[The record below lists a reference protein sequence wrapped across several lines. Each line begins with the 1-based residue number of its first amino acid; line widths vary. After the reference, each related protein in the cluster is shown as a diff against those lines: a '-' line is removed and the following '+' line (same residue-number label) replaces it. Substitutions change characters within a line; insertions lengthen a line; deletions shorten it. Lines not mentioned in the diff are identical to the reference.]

1 MGGER
6 RKEGLLRKPR
16 WSVYFQR
23 FVYSWGREQ
32 PLKCVWDGTTG
43 RENFVSCSHSWLYN
57 RALNLARLCDWVCK
71 WVGSSAGDS
80 QSALHLSLTSWRP
93 GRQFTS
99 GCSQELVEDY
109 LHLETFMEFTAS
121 SLALYTGITSAS
133 AVIHTSVNISFLNT
147 EVRPKGLL
155 LPVGVIGRFWTCQ
168 CMLAGWNI
176 LRDKR
181 EECAAV
187 CLYASV
193 SQSGH

>member
-1 MGGER
+1 MGLQVER
-6 RKEGLLRKPR
+6 ILSAARILG
-16 WSVYFQR
+16 YI
-23 FVYSWGREQ
+23 
-32 PLKCVWDGTTG
+32 TG
-43 RENFVSCSHSWLYN
+43 H
-57 RALNLARLCDWVCK
+57 NLARLCDWVCK
-71 WVGSSAGDS
+71 WVGCSARDS
-80 QSALHLSLTSWRP
+80 QSVLHLSLTSWRP

-168 CMLAGWNI
+168 CMLAG
-176 LRDKR
+176 
-181 EECAAV
+181 
-187 CLYASV
+187 
-193 SQSGH
+193 